1 MLGRKTLK
9 TLQGLLLV
17 LLSLA
22 MLSGTAS
29 LATAAGSSTVEKPKD
44 WNQDEWKRW
53 QNLSTEEK
61 KPFIAAGIA
70 AIAEEKCGDFVYST
84 SLGKG
89 DGCEEFTR
97 KTLGPI
103 YALSDKIVE
112 GKDPGLLWCS
122 SLSAQGASKLV
133 VYQCTSGALTNMI
146 VAIAKG
152 VVAAKQAMDAQL
164 VDGVVKVVQ
173 FIADPKTALDNLA
186 NDFKSQSVEGT
197 KQVLNSLTSVT
208 GIDATSKD
216 FRAIWAAFS
225 GIGVVVMVGMLIMLF
240 KRYGEGKV
248 SDDSFGTSMMYY
260 LPGGF
265 LLAIFG
271 PALIGVAQGWS
282 NGLNDGATGWA
293 AGSINDFI
301 TVIAGFGAMEST
313 GWFGSVLAIILFGI
327 LMLGAFGLLI
337 FLLLSPY
344 FMGFAGL
351 SIAILWGLAL
361 VPSLRP
367 RLVKVGSVLIMMIF
381 MKPIVFVLIGG
392 VFSLIAATPAFKEGT
407 DDVMVNVGSLAA
419 TGILMLLLTFSPVL
433 LFKFMPILDAE
444 DVPSAGGGALLAG
457 GAAGAVAGGVGRSFS
472 NLQQGAR
479 ARRSA
484 AADGGR
490 GTASQS
496 GWGGAGASTG
506 SSSSTGPG
514 TGAGSGSGSGG
525 ASTGG
530 RSRGGSPTQGS
541 RAGGGVAPSGG
552 SALASEPAGSS
563 VGGGSGG
570 FASSSSSG
578 SGGAPAVSGGSRTGR
593 GSSSGAGGR
602 GAGSRLAS
610 LATTP
615 IKSGMVGALWAGRE
629 SARTARRAA
638 ADYGDMP
645 SSWGSFKG
653 APHSKEQE

>member
-53 QNLSTEEK
+53 QNLSIKEK
-61 KPFIAAGIA
+61 EPFIAAGIA
-70 AIAEEKCGDFVYST
+70 EIAQEKCKDRLYKT
-84 SLGKG
+84 TLGKNE
-89 DGCEEFTR
+89 GCEEFTR
-97 KTLGPI
+97 KALGPI
-103 YALSDKIVE
+103 YALTDKILE
-112 GKDPGLLWCS
+112 GKDPGMLWCS

-133 VYQCTSGALTNMI
+133 VYQCTSGALNNL
-146 VAIAKG
+146 IAAFVKG
-152 VVAAKQAMDAQL
+152 VVAVKQAMDAQL

-293 AGSINDFI
+293 ASSINDFI

-351 SIAILWGLAL
+351 AIAILWGLAL